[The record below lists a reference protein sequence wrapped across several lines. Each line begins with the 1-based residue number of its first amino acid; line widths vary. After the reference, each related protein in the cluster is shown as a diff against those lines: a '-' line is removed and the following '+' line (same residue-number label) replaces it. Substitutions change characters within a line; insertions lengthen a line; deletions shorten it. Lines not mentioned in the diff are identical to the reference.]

1 MSLAATALRWMRT
14 GNWRQT
20 GEHLSPWRGIWCGT
34 KLNTMH
40 GHGIP
45 SELSHSCMRT
55 RQPLPDQVL
64 GTLLTAVRGSGL
76 GKQDWKPG
84 LAVDIQGAYKACG
97 TRFIDD

>member
-1 MSLAATALRWMRT
+1 VDVSGSHSPPLDAD

-45 SELSHSCMRT
+45 SELS
-55 RQPLPDQVL
+55 
-64 GTLLTAVRGSGL
+64 GL

-84 LAVDIQGAYKACG
+84 LAVEIQGAYNACG